1 MNLNLNQSVLSLL
14 AVFAATLTQAAEL
27 SVTQRILKPIIQY
40 QCEQE
45 LDQSKAWKVATYLMS
60 DQKKLEL
67 KNEQCNC
74 VSDHALKNIPAKE
87 LLKATVN
94 EEAKSA
100 ITKQA
105 VLNSIQ
111 YCVIRSK

>member
-1 MNLNLNQSVLSLL
+1 MSVLALFTSTF
-14 AVFAATLTQAAEL
+14 VQAADL
-27 SVTQRILKPIIQY
+27 SMTQRILKPVIQY

-45 LDQSKAWKVATYLMS
+45 LDGSKAWKVSTYLMS
-60 DQKKLEL
+60 EERKSQLKKE
-67 KNEQCNC
+67 NCDC
-74 VSDHALKNIPAKE
+74 VSDHALKNIPAKD

-111 YCVIRSK
+111 YCVIRSKQ